1 MGTRISL
8 RDQLIR
14 KPELFHKKQVLMHRW
29 LNNAAR
35 CKNCEK
41 EMMVMQR
48 IDTPEDM
55 KRYVRTK
62 LRLKIIYW
70 IDECRECE
78 IESWWEKLKENGIV
92 KEIYSDAI

>member
-1 MGTRISL
+1 
-8 RDQLIR
+8 
-14 KPELFHKKQVLMHRW
+14 
-29 LNNAAR
+29 
-35 CKNCEK
+35 
-41 EMMVMQR
+41 MQR